1 MINMIKKNTFA
12 QITLC
17 CCVSLAVI
25 STSQVIAAP
34 NTSATIS
41 FSSILEQER
50 QWAGLQSKT
59 LKVEDIT
66 WRYSE
71 GGSNSKPTIILIH
84 GLSGSRD
91 NWNRVAHY
99 LTPYYHVIIPDLPFH
114 GETQVPS
121 EFDSSVP
128 NLTEKLRRFAEAGNF
143 AKNTHIAGHSLG
155 GAIAMLYGAQYFSD
169 TKSLLLMNS
178 AGVYRQANTP
188 YLKDPTLLRD
198 LIVKKPGDLK
208 GLLKLAMG
216 NPPFIPQE
224 IEKQQEALMMSQ
236 SQNSMKVIDQL
247 NVVFKAYT
255 PESFALAGRI
265 IDAPTLIMWGDQDRI
280 INHEVSQELKSILK
294 FAESPIIYKGIGHM
308 PLLELDQVV
317 AKDYLNF
324 LQKVSSNATK
334 SAQVESP

>member
-1 MINMIKKNTFA
+1 MIKFNKIASYLLIGCLSLSTV
-12 QITLC
+12 IPTL
-17 CCVSLAVI
+17 VHANKDTAS
-25 STSQVIAAP
+25 
-34 NTSATIS
+34 IS
-41 FSSILEQER
+41 FSDLLQQER

-59 LKVEDIT
+59 LKVDEIT

-71 GGSNSKPTIILIH
+71 GGNASQPTIILIH

-99 LTPYYHVIIPDLPFH
+99 LTPFYHVIIPDLPFH
-114 GETQVPS
+114 GETQVPK

-143 AKNTHIAGHSLG
+143 SKNTHIAGHSLG

-178 AGVYRQANTP
+178 AGVYRSANTP

-198 LIVKKPGDLK
+198 LIVRKPGDLN
-208 GLLKLAMG
+208 GIIKLAMG
-216 NPPFIPQE
+216 NPPFIPQQ
-224 IEKQQEALMMSQ
+224 IKQQQEALMISQ
-236 SQNSMKVIDQL
+236 SQQTMKIIEQL
-247 NVVFKAYT
+247 NQVFKAYT
-255 PESFALAGRI
+255 PDSFALAARI
-265 IDAPTLIMWGDQDRI
+265 IEAPALIMWGDQDRI
-280 INHEVSQELKSILK
+280 INHEVSQELKSVLK
-294 FAESPIIYKGIGHM
+294 FAEAPIIYKGVGHM

-324 LQKVSSNATK
+324 LQKVQTKAT
-334 SAQVESP
+334 SQSTP